1 MPLNDCPDLCPLSK
15 VEKPISEVT
24 AYCVLHYFCAL
35 LTLWKMELTLQEAQ
49 LGGRDYVEE
58 LDVYFTEQEGEEFNI
73 FMNNNDT
80 GFHGIVAEAWKN
92 DEGIRM
98 FTEF

>member
-1 MPLNDCPDLCPLSK
+1 
-15 VEKPISEVT
+15 
-24 AYCVLHYFCAL
+24 
-35 LTLWKMELTLQEAQ
+35 MELTLQEAQ